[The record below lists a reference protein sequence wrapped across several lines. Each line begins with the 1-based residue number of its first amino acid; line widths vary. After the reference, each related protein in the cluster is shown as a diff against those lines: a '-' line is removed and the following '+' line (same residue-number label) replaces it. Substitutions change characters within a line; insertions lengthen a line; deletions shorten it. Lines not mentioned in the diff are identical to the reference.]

1 MPQVPVYNMAG
12 EQVDTIDLND
22 KIFAAPIREVTI
34 HQAAVRQ
41 MANLRQGTAS
51 TKTRSFVSGGGAKPW
66 RQKGTGRARQGST
79 RAPQWRHGG
88 IVFGPHP
95 RDYRQEMPRK
105 ARRAAVRSLLTTK
118 VNENRLKVLDQLSLE
133 EGKTKLMAGLLK
145 ALAVEGK
152 ALISMGTSDEN
163 AVRASRNIP
172 TIKALPAANLNA
184 LDLLKYDTLI
194 LTKDGVDVL
203 ERFLA

>member
-12 EQVDTIDLND
+12 EVIDKIDLND
-22 KIFAAPIREVTI
+22 KIFAAPIKHVAI

-51 TKTRSFVSGGGAKPW
+51 TKTRSTVSGGNSKPW

-95 RDYRQEMPRK
+95 RDYEQSMPRK

-118 VNENRLKVLDQLSLE
+118 VTENRLRVLDQLALE
-133 EGKTKLMAGLLK
+133 EGKTKRMVALLD
-145 ALAVEGK
+145 ALQVQGK
-152 ALISMGTSDEN
+152 ALLSMATSDPN
-163 AVRASRNIP
+163 AVRAARNIP
-172 TIKALPAANLNA
+172 TLKTLPAANLNT
-184 LDLLKYDTLI
+184 LDLLNYDNLI
-194 LTKDGVDVL
+194 VTKEGIDVL